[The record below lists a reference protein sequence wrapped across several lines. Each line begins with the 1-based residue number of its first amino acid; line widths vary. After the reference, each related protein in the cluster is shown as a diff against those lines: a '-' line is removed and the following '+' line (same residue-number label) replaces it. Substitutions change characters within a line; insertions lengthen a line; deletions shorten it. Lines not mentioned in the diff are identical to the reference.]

1 MSIPQAAVFLSA
13 LMTTAHPMNA
23 QPANPAIANPALA
36 NLALAN
42 LALANLALANL
53 DGFAQQTLANSL
65 TPGFSFVVEYKGKP
79 VFAKG
84 YGLSDIAKQ
93 APVTPDTRFAIGSV
107 SKQFVAVSILKL
119 AEEGKLSLDDPLAR
133 YLPTLPNA
141 PKITVRMLLNQTS
154 GLHNYPNT
162 REHPWPT
169 QGSIAPEALFA
180 IMATDTPNFEPGT
193 LYEYSNTNYAALAG
207 IVAKVSG
214 ISLAEFLA
222 QRIFKPLGMTASGSG
237 FEAQPG
243 IALAYDGLAP
253 YQRQDDLSLDLFYGA
268 GSIVSTANDLARWDD
283 ALLHGAVLKPE
294 SMRLLWTAGALPDG
308 KPNDYAMGF
317 VSATLDGHREVW
329 HNGLTPGA
337 GGYCYNAI
345 FLDDDLAV
353 VILSNGAKF
362 MGQPEALVKQTL
374 EAFFPPV
381 QPASTPIAATVAPKE
396 DPAVTAL
403 ARKLYVQFMD
413 GKVDTTLFTPTAAA
427 AFTPALLA
435 KTQPVFRQLGQP
447 KKLLLV
453 SRRDVDGGTAFNYLA
468 TFEIAEL
475 HLLIVIAPDGKV
487 AGYRILQ

>member
-1 MSIPQAAVFLSA
+1 LKTWTSIPQAAVFLSA

-23 QPANPAIANPALA
+23 QPANPSMANP
-36 NLALAN
+36 
-42 LALANLALANL
+42 ALANL
-53 DGFAQQTLANSL
+53 DGFAQQILANSL

-84 YGLSDIAKQ
+84 YGVADIAKQ
-93 APVTPDTRFAIGSV
+93 TPVTPDTRFAIGSV

-180 IMATDTPNFEPGT
+180 IMATDKPNFEPGT
-193 LYEYSNTNYAALAG
+193 QYEYSNTNYAALAG

-345 FLDDDLAV
+345 FPDDDLAV
-353 VILSNGAKF
+353 VILSNGTKF

-374 EAFFPPV
+374 EAFFPPALPPA
-381 QPASTPIAATVAPKE
+381 QPASPPAAVAPKE

>member
-1 MSIPQAAVFLSA
+1 MKTWTSIPQAAVFLSA

-23 QPANPAIANPALA
+23 QPANPSMANP
-36 NLALAN
+36 
-42 LALANLALANL
+42 ALANL
-53 DGFAQQTLANSL
+53 DGFAQQILANSL

-84 YGLSDIAKQ
+84 YGVADIAKQ
-93 APVTPDTRFAIGSV
+93 TPVTPDTRFAIGSV

-180 IMATDTPNFEPGT
+180 IMATDKPNFEPGT
-193 LYEYSNTNYAALAG
+193 QYEYSNTNYAALAG

-345 FLDDDLAV
+345 FPDDDLAV
-353 VILSNGAKF
+353 VILSNGTKF

-374 EAFFPPV
+374 EAFFPPALPPA
-381 QPASTPIAATVAPKE
+381 QPASPPAAVAPKE